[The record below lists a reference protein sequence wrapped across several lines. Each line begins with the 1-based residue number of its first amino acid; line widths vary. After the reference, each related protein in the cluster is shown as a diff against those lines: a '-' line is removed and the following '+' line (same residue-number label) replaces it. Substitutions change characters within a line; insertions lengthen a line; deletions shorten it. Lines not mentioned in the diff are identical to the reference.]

1 MKNDEICD
9 KLNKF
14 LKELMLKICDNAIN
28 YFKLQLNKESVD
40 DREYTIH
47 NTDKLMSYDE
57 YIRIR
62 NKFFSKEEIE
72 DIQKID
78 KYVSSMD
85 KNRLI
90 RLSCTLYNMLFDPML
105 ILSFRE
111 NEEDLKQIIDV
122 FAKQYKCKENEKL

>member
-62 NKFFSKEEIE
+62 NKFFN
-72 DIQKID
+72 
-78 KYVSSMD
+78 V
-85 KNRLI
+85 
-90 RLSCTLYNMLFDPML
+90 YN
-105 ILSFRE
+105 S
-111 NEEDLKQIIDV
+111 
-122 FAKQYKCKENEKL
+122 